1 MFSNSA
7 VLRQSR
13 LRNVILAA
21 FLAFSMVAAVSA
33 FADHGG
39 VPPAHY
45 SASVTPGTCEAVSS
59 CSLTFTVTNQSPPN
73 SGSLMDTATITVPT
87 GFSDTSAG
95 PVTVA
100 SLTPKSWSADAD
112 TADGTVTVT
121 LTAGNAVSGLA
132 PTESVSVTINTTPS
146 LATVGPGNTFDTTAS
161 GTFPLVG
168 ETAFDN
174 TQPADPTVTVVNEQV
189 NCPSLQG
196 CETDTVTLNNTS
208 ASAAASTGGTNETL
222 TLSVGGTF
230 AASLR
235 ICADSARFTAVGEAV
250 TTNVTGTDR
259 SHTVT
264 ITLPKTVNNSPGA
277 PGAERIDI
285 CAAADGPFVTKDGTP
300 AVQDADTGLYEGLIP
315 NCPALPVTKCVV
327 SRTRQA
333 GSTVIRIFVE
343 PGDPIEIPVKDVL
356 A

>member
-1 MFSNSA
+1 MVDYTA

-21 FLAFSMVAAVSA
+21 FLALSMVAAVSA

-39 VPPAHY
+39 VPLAHY
-45 SASVTPGTCEAVSS
+45 SASVTPDTCKADVT
-59 CSLTFTVTNQSPPN
+59 CSLTLTVRNDSPPT
-73 SGSLMDTATITVPT
+73 SGFLMDTATIQVPT
-87 GFSDTSAG
+87 GFSNPTLG
-95 PVTVA
+95 TVTVT
-100 SLTPKSWSADAD
+100 SLPSKSWSANVTGD
-112 TADGTVTVT
+112 TVT
-121 LTAGNAVSGLA
+121 LTAGDPALTNGLA
-132 PTESVSVTINTTPS
+132 PGESVSVIINTTPS
-146 LATVGPGNTFDTTAS
+146 LATVGPGHTFDTTAS
-161 GTFPLVG
+161 GTTPL
-168 ETAFDN
+168 ETTAFDN

-196 CETDTVTLNNTS
+196 CETGTVSLKNTS
-208 ASAAASTGGTNETL
+208 ASAAASTGGTDETL
-222 TLSVGGTF
+222 TLSVGGSF

-235 ICADSARFTAVGEAV
+235 ICADSTRFTAVGEAV
-250 TTNVTGTDR
+250 TTNVTGGDR

-300 AVQDADTGLYEGLIP
+300 AVQNADTGLYEGLIP

-333 GSTVIRIFVE
+333 GSTVITIFVE

-356 A
+356 G